1 MKRTVTFYVAMAVI
15 CIGIFAF
22 GKYEEKKYK
31 VEFSQP
37 EWEVRYNWL
46 EAAKDQLKR
55 SDLPSKTVVFINDSL
70 LGRFQQELAQQLRPQ
85 FMAAQDSTK
94 KKK

>member
-1 MKRTVTFYVAMAVI
+1 MKIRTKHIALASVISIVILMA
-15 CIGIFAF
+15 FA
-22 GKYEEKKYK
+22 EEKKYK
-31 VEFSQP
+31 VEFTQP
-37 EWEVRYNWL
+37 EWEVRYNWI

>member
-37 EWEVRYNWL
+37 EWEARYGWIEVAKSQLKASNL
-46 EAAKDQLKR
+46 PAKDVLYI
-55 SDLPSKTVVFINDSL
+55 SDSL
-70 LGRFQQELAQQLRPQ
+70 LGRFQSELAQQLRPQ

>member
-1 MKRTVTFYVAMAVI
+1 MKIRTKHIALASVISIVILMA
-15 CIGIFAF
+15 FA
-22 GKYEEKKYK
+22 EEKKYK
-31 VEFSQP
+31 VEFTQP
-37 EWEVRYNWL
+37 EWEVRYNWI

-70 LGRFQQELAQQLRPQ
+70 LGRLQQELAQQLRPQ